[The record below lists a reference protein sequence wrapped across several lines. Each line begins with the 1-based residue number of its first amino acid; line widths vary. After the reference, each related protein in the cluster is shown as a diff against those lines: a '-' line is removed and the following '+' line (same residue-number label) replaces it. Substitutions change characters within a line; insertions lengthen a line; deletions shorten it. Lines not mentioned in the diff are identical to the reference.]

1 MAETFLRDTDLAAR
15 YGVARNTVWRW
26 QRERSDMPRPVRLSP
41 GCTRWRLSE
50 IEAWEAAKAE
60 AAA

>member
-1 MAETFLRDTDLAAR
+1 MPETFLRDTDLAER

-50 IEAWEAAKAE
+50 IETWEAAKAAD
-60 AAA
+60 AA